1 VIFGSA
7 FTDDESDIE
16 NAFKRAMP
24 WLGDEFGMKD
34 APGSI
39 FPGLS
44 LMQWMSR
51 QQNNQFSAAQSGF
64 FPSMVSSTALHN
76 NLNADDP
83 SKLLSFQAPVM
94 SSPSLQ
100 FNKAN
105 PQNQVSQLQQP
116 PVTWPQQ
123 QHLQQLLQNPTNQ
136 QQLQQHQQQQEL
148 QQLPQQQQVQQ
159 QLPQQQQ
166 LQQQQPH
173 QQLHQQ
179 QPQQQRQQQLQQQ
192 QQQICHPGLV
202 NNGGVAPNQI
212 PSQSLQQ
219 PVLYSQLQ
227 QQQILTGNTQS
238 QQSIHSNSK
247 SSLQLTSLPQ
257 DSQFQQQIESQA
269 SLLQR
274 HQQQAQLQ
282 QSPLQLLQLQQSLS
296 QRAQQQPQV
305 QQLSQQGLP
314 EQQLQLQLLQ
324 KLQQQQQ
331 QQQLLSPPSSL
342 LQPPLQHQQQ
352 PNQQNQQVQQLP
364 LSQHPQQ
371 QLSSNSFSTEKLL
384 NGNSFSTSALMQ
396 SQQIHV
402 NQPQSQQKP
411 LTAIGAH
418 SGLTEG
424 DAPSCSTSPSTNN
437 CQVPPSILL
446 NRNQQGQAILLGD
459 SMVEPASNLIQ
470 EMQCKSDIQI
480 KHELPCSKG
489 PDQLKYKST
498 ITDQLEASSSGTSYC
513 LDAGTIQQNFSI
525 PTFGLD
531 GDIQSHPRNNLPFAA
546 NVDGLAPDT
555 LLSRGYDSQKDLQ
568 NLLSNYG
575 GTPRDIEA
583 ELSTA
588 GISSQS
594 FGVPNMPFKPGCSS
608 DVAIN
613 DTGVLSSGLWAN
625 QNQRMRTY
633 TKVY

>member
-1 VIFGSA
+1 
-7 FTDDESDIE
+7 
-16 NAFKRAMP
+16 MP
-24 WLGDEFGMKD
+24 WLGDDFGMKD
-34 APGSI
+34 ASGSI

-44 LMQWMSR
+44 LVQWMSR

-64 FPSMVSSTALHN
+64 FPSMVSSTVMHN

-100 FNKAN
+100 FSKAN
-105 PQNQVSQLQQP
+105 PQNQVSQLQQQ

-148 QQLPQQQQVQQ
+148 QQLPQQQQLQQQQQ
-159 QLPQQQQ
+159 QLQQQ

-173 QQLHQQ
+173 QQLQQQQPHQQLQQQ
-179 QPQQQRQQQLQQQ
+179 QPQQQRQQQ

-202 NNGGVAPNQI
+202 NNGIVAPNQI
-212 PSQSLQQ
+212 PNQSLQQ

-247 SSLQLTSLPQ
+247 SSLQLTSVPQ
-257 DSQFQQQIESQA
+257 DSQFQQQIEPQS

-282 QSPLQLLQLQQSLS
+282 QCPLQLLQLQQSLS
-296 QRAQQQPQV
+296 QRAQQQPQ
-305 QQLSQQGLP
+305 GLP
-314 EQQLQLQLLQ
+314 EQQSQLQLLQ

-331 QQQLLSPPSSL
+331 QQQLLPPASSL
-342 LQPPLQHQQQ
+342 LQPQLLHQQQ

-396 SQQIHV
+396 SQQIHL

-437 CQVPPSILL
+437 CQVPPSNLL
-446 NRNQQGQAILLGD
+446 NKNQQGPAMLLGD
-459 SMVEPASNLIQ
+459 SLVEPASNLIQ
-470 EMQCKSDIQI
+470 ELQSKSDIQI

-531 GDIQSHPRNNLPFAA
+531 GDVQSHPRNNLSFVA
-546 NVDGLAPDT
+546 NVEGLAPDT

-588 GISSQS
+588 GISSQT

-613 DTGVLSSGLWAN
+613 DTGVLSGGLWAN
-625 QNQRMRTY
+625 QNQRMRTF